1 MWLSDVRLMLFF
13 KRRGI
18 LGSWAPAIVHS
29 SWLNTAKSA
38 GRTGVSDRA
47 WAPGE
52 GWNTYDSR
60 RVMLGRIS
68 CGWERTRIV
77 TPANIK
83 SSLQLGETAP
93 LVRVTAGAGSAGQKT
108 WNLRRPVTL
117 IGTRRPAHIIL
128 HDKNVSAAHC
138 VIVNT
143 GNEVLVKDLH
153 TSGGTFC
160 NRDRIDLAM
169 LNDGDVLTVGA
180 TTIQIAVCMPNNVKD
195 DSGSQLEFIEPT
207 KFREP
212 VTISLEHGDKQWD
225 ISDAVTLIGRHWD
238 APVCLDSPEVSTR
251 HAVLFRFAGGP
262 AVFDLGSRTGVSV
275 NGNPCSIGPLDYKD
289 RLGIGPLTL
298 VVGHVSDSTVDGG
311 AETDRPT
318 DFENTDSSDELP
330 TAQASQKQAPVASD
344 QCSIEQHADGSGIEQ
359 AVPTLGHIQSELNV
373 LESDIAGSWDRLN
386 HWHSRLKEDE
396 SSLDAK
402 TRSLAARES
411 ALSAKDAELR
421 GHLHDVTCFH
431 EQVAAREKE
440 LERQLAV
447 IQKEHDDVGCAAS
460 ALEKREKE
468 VNRRLEELK
477 RREHVVA
484 HRWTKL
490 QRAVCPHCSKSVHLD
505 GT

>member
-1 MWLSDVRLMLFF
+1 M
-13 KRRGI
+13 
-18 LGSWAPAIVHS
+18 
-29 SWLNTAKSA
+29 
-38 GRTGVSDRA
+38 
-47 WAPGE
+47 
-52 GWNTYDSR
+52 
-60 RVMLGRIS
+60 
-68 CGWERTRIV
+68 
-77 TPANIK
+77 TPASIK
-83 SSLQLGETAP
+83 SSLPLPETAP

-128 HDKNVSAAHC
+128 HDENVSAAHC

-143 GNEVLVKDLH
+143 GNEVLIKDLH

-180 TTIQIAVCMPNNVKD
+180 TTIQIAVCMPRNVKD
-195 DSGSQLEFIEPT
+195 DSGTQLEFIEPT

-212 VTISLEHGDKQWD
+212 VTISFEHADKQWD
-225 ISDAVTLIGRHWD
+225 IEDAVTLIGRHWG
-238 APVCLDSPEVSTR
+238 APICLDSPEVSNR
-251 HAVLFRFAGGP
+251 HAVLFRFVGRP
-262 AVFDLGSRTGVSV
+262 AIFDLGSRTGVSV

-298 VVGHVSDSTVDGG
+298 VMCQVDGSTVGGG
-311 AETDRPT
+311 AETDRAT
-318 DFENTDSSDELP
+318 DSENTESSDELP
-330 TAQASQKQAPVASD
+330 TAQPSQLQAPVPSD
-344 QCSIEQHADGSGIEQ
+344 QCSIEQHADGSGMKQ
-359 AVPTLGHIQSELNV
+359 AAPTLRHIQSELNV

-396 SSLDAK
+396 SSLEAK
-402 TRSLAARES
+402 TQSLTARES
-411 ALSAKDAELR
+411 ALNAKDAALR

-431 EQVAAREKE
+431 EQVATREKE
-440 LERQLAV
+440 LERQLAA
-447 IQKEHDDVGCAAS
+447 IQEEHDGVERAAS

-490 QRAVCPHCSKSVHLD
+490 QRAAGPHCS
-505 GT
+505 

>member
-1 MWLSDVRLMLFF
+1 M
-13 KRRGI
+13 
-18 LGSWAPAIVHS
+18 APAS
-29 SWLNTAKSA
+29 
-38 GRTGVSDRA
+38 
-47 WAPGE
+47 
-52 GWNTYDSR
+52 
-60 RVMLGRIS
+60 
-68 CGWERTRIV
+68 
-77 TPANIK
+77 IK
-83 SSLQLGETAP
+83 SSLQLAETAP

-117 IGTRRPAHIIL
+117 IGTRRPAHITL

-143 GNEVLVKDLH
+143 GNEVLIKDLH

-160 NRDRIDLAM
+160 NSDRIDLAM
-169 LNDGDVLTVGA
+169 LNDGDVLTVGG
-180 TTIQIAVCMPNNVKD
+180 TTIQIAICMPKNVQD
-195 DSGSQLEFIEPT
+195 DSGTQLEFVEPT

-212 VTISLEHGDKQWD
+212 VTISYEHADKQWD
-225 ISDAVTLIGRHWD
+225 IEDAVTLIGRHWG
-238 APVCLDSPEVSTR
+238 APVCLDSPDVSNR

-262 AVFDLGSRTGVSV
+262 AIFDLGSRTGVSV
-275 NGNPCSIGPLDYKD
+275 NGNPCSIGSLDHQD

-298 VVGHVSDSTVDGG
+298 VLCHVGGGTVDGG

-318 DFENTDSSDELP
+318 DSENTDSSDGLP
-330 TAQASQKQAPVASD
+330 IAQASQGQASVPSD
-344 QCSIEQHADGSGIEQ
+344 QCSIEQHAGGSGIEQ
-359 AVPTLGHIQSELNV
+359 VVPTLGHIQSELNV

-411 ALSAKDAELR
+411 SLSAKDAALR

-440 LERQLAV
+440 LERQLAA
-447 IQKEHDDVGCAAS
+447 IQEEQDAVGRAAS
-460 ALEKREKE
+460 ALDKREKV

-490 QRAVCPHCSKSVHLD
+490 QRAACPHCSKPVHLD